1 MDPGYW
7 AVIKSEILTALVIGA
22 LALVLLPPP
31 QYNISLGWIFRR
43 LKRNLNSLILGK
55 LLVCGGLQVLL
66 FFGLQAW
73 LDDTMTSSGFNKR
86 IQELANLPPLELQE
100 KILLIGTHGIVTS
113 LLVLLLCMFFLR
125 SFFEQLVVIGSLA
138 FVLGIFA
145 PAFANFQQIEPL
157 LLVDQIFI
165 GLCRTFALVGF
176 AVWMFRR
183 PLE

>member
-1 MDPGYW
+1 M
-7 AVIKSEILTALVIGA
+7 
-22 LALVLLPPP
+22 
-31 QYNISLGWIFRR
+31 
-43 LKRNLNSLILGK
+43 NSLILGK

-73 LDDTMTSSGFNKR
+73 LDDTMTSSGFNER
-86 IQELANLPPLELQE
+86 IQELANLPPLDLQE
-100 KILLIGTHGIVTS
+100 KIIFIGTHGILTS
-113 LLVLLLCMFFLR
+113 VMVLLLCMFFLR

-157 LLVDQIFI
+157 LLVDHIFI

-176 AVWMFRR
+176 AIWMFRR

>member
-1 MDPGYW
+1 LD
-7 AVIKSEILTALVIGA
+7 L
-22 LALVLLPPP
+22 
-31 QYNISLGWIFRR
+31 QR
-43 LKRNLNSLILGK
+43 LKENLNSLILGK

-73 LDDTMTSSGFNKR
+73 LDDTMTSSGFNER

-100 KILLIGTHGIVTS
+100 KILLIGTHGILTS

>member
-1 MDPGYW
+1 M
-7 AVIKSEILTALVIGA
+7 
-22 LALVLLPPP
+22 
-31 QYNISLGWIFRR
+31 
-43 LKRNLNSLILGK
+43 
-55 LLVCGGLQVLL
+55 CGGLQVLL

-73 LDDTMTSSGFNKR
+73 LDDTMTSSGFNER
-86 IQELANLPPLELQE
+86 IQELAILPPLGLQE
-100 KILLIGTHGIVTS
+100 KILLIGTHGILTS

-145 PAFANFQQIEPL
+145 PAFSNFQQIEPL

-165 GLCRTFALVGF
+165 GLCRTFTLVGF